1 MKPSTLERV
10 EADVVQHLEE
20 HLSDCL
26 DILKN
31 CSISGKALQHDL
43 QQLDAR
49 LLMCRKHIQSLGE
62 GYSTTED

>member
-1 MKPSTLERV
+1 MNQSTLERV
-10 EADVVQHLEE
+10 EADLVQHLEK

-31 CSISGKALQHDL
+31 RSTSGKALQHDL

-49 LLMCRKHIQSLGE
+49 LLICRKHIESLGE